1 MSREPGRRDV
11 RRLPRAGLVAAT
23 ALVAVALGLA
33 LGEALLRAAGRG
45 PWRRPELPGFEPV
58 MHEPDAELGWR
69 NRPGAYAYPGY
80 TPGAPEVRVTYL
92 PDGSR
97 ATGFRGDASA
107 NEVWLVG
114 DSFMQGWGLS
124 DDETLAWRLQ
134 ERQPRLRFVNFGTG
148 GYGTWQ
154 SLLRLERALEERA
167 PPRLVVYGF
176 IPVHEERNV
185 ASAGWLR
192 EQASAA
198 RSAMIAVPF
207 ATLAGD
213 GSLVRHPPR
222 AYPRW
227 PLDERSALV
236 AFAQD
241 LFVRAGAW
249 RRSAEPQRTT
259 QAMLREM
266 QALCAAH
273 GVRLAV
279 LFFWID
285 RDGHDD
291 YARFLR
297 AQGTGLVNCAR
308 PVTLD
313 LVIPGE
319 GHPNGR
325 LNALWADC
333 VSRRIRLG
341 ELAG

>member
-1 MSREPGRRDV
+1 MSPPDPAAAAGRP
-11 RRLPRAGLVAAT
+11 RRVALAAAT
-23 ALVAVALGLA
+23 ALVSLVLVLVV
-33 LGEALLRAAGRG
+33 GEALLRAAGRG
-45 PWRRPELPGFEPV
+45 PWRRAELPGAEPV

-69 NRPGAYAYPGY
+69 NRPGSYVYPGY
-80 TPGAPEVRVTYL
+80 APGAPDVRVTYLADGSRDTGFRGEPGAPEV
-92 PDGSR
+92 
-97 ATGFRGDASA
+97 
-107 NEVWLVG
+107 WLAG

-134 ERQPRLRFVNFGTG
+134 ARYPELRFVNLGTG

-154 SLLRLERALEERA
+154 TLLRLERALAERP

-176 IPVHEERNV
+176 IPAHERRNV
-185 ASAGWLR
+185 ASVEWLR
-192 EQASAA
+192 DQARAA
-198 RSAMIAVPF
+198 RSGMLAVPF

-213 GSLVRHPPR
+213 GSLVRHPPQ

-241 LFVRAGAW
+241 LFARAGAA
-249 RRSAEPQRTT
+249 RRSAEPRRTT

-273 GVRLAV
+273 GTRLAV

-285 RDGHDD
+285 REGRED
-291 YARFLR
+291 YAPFLR
-297 AQGTGLVNCAR
+297 ASGAGVVNCAR
-308 PVTLD
+308 PVTPD

-333 VSRRIRLG
+333 VSRRIP
-341 ELAG
+341 LAGLVP

>member
-1 MSREPGRRDV
+1 MSGPQRVAARRT
-11 RRLPRAGLVAAT
+11 PQSALVAAT
-23 ALVAVALGLA
+23 LLVSLALVLV

-45 PWRRPELPGFEPV
+45 PWRRAELPGAEPV

-69 NRPGAYAYPGY
+69 NRPGTYVYPGY
-80 TPGAPEVRVTYL
+80 APGAPDVRVRYL

-97 ATGFRGDASA
+97 ETGFRGAPGLP
-107 NEVWLVG
+107 EVWLVG

-134 ERQPRLRFVNFGTG
+134 ARHPELRFVNLGTG

-154 SLLRLERALEERA
+154 TLLRLERALAERA

-176 IPVHEERNV
+176 IPAHERRNV
-185 ASAGWLR
+185 ASPDWLR
-192 EQASAA
+192 DQARAA
-198 RSAMIAVPF
+198 RSGMLAVPF
-207 ATLAGD
+207 ATLARD
-213 GSLVRHPPR
+213 GSLVRHPPQ

-227 PLDERSALV
+227 PGDERSALV

-241 LFVRAGAW
+241 LVARAGAA
-249 RRSAEPQRTT
+249 RRVAEPRRTT
-259 QAMLREM
+259 QAMLREL

-285 RDGHDD
+285 REGREA
-291 YARFLR
+291 YAPALR
-297 AQGTGLVNCAR
+297 ANGAEVVNCSR
-308 PVTLD
+308 PVTPD

-319 GHPNGR
+319 GHPNAK

-333 VSRRIRLG
+333 VSRRL
-341 ELAG
+341 LAR

>member
-1 MSREPGRRDV
+1 MKLERSPDARS
-11 RRLPRAGLVAAT
+11 LPRAALVAAT
-23 ALVAVALGLA
+23 ALVALALGLA

-45 PWRRPELPGFEPV
+45 PWRRAELPGFEPV

-92 PDGSR
+92 ADGSR

-134 ERQPRLRFVNFGTG
+134 ERHPRLRFVNYGTG

-154 SLLRLERALEERA
+154 SLLRLERELEERA

-176 IPVHEERNV
+176 IPAHEERNL

-198 RSAMIAVPF
+198 RSGMIAVPF
-207 ATLAGD
+207 ATLATD
-213 GSLVRHPPR
+213 GSLVRHPPQ

-241 LFVRAGAW
+241 LVARAAAS
-249 RRSAEPQRTT
+249 RRSAEPRRTT

-285 RDGHDD
+285 RDGRDD
-291 YARFLR
+291 YARFLH
-297 AQGTGLVNCAR
+297 ANGVEVVNCAR

-333 VSRRIRLG
+333 ASRRIP
-341 ELAG
+341 LAGLAR